1 MCFLQLVMRG
11 LKSTQKET
19 YNKKIIEMIRH
30 FFLDKTNTIVEYSFQ
45 NVGLNPVMA
54 VGYGESKM
62 RGLLHFDLT
71 KIKEL
76 IDDKTFANVDKLRFT
91 LKMTNCF
98 SVDGV
103 PYDNRF
109 LLSPGVVMNRAS
121 SFDLMLFKL
130 PSAFDAGRGFDYTD
144 DLYIR
149 NRYNYSECASNWYFA
164 KKCVPWKYE
173 KDKFDLEDN
182 TLNVKKTRYFNRHK
196 MDEIYEDIVAA
207 AEKYDIHGSNWDKVQ
222 QDLIKIVEENS
233 LNSKSLNGG
242 VYDFEFLCDEF
253 EKYKNGEESI
263 IVGTQHFDHGD
274 ETLSIDVTDYI
285 LESLETGIN
294 DGLCLAFTPEYE
306 SIGYEGVY
314 YVGFFTNNTNT
325 FFHPYIE
332 TVYDEYIM
340 DDRESFTVGNKNS
353 LCLYVSDEGVPT
365 NLDEIPTCEV
375 NGKEYEVKQV
385 TKGVYCAVIDDFE
398 TEPEGGYVYYD
409 KWSNI
414 VLNGVENDDV
424 ELEFAT
430 KPKTD
435 KLVIGSDN
443 YLKSGLTPSIYGVDD
458 DERLHIGE
466 IREVTVDFRV
476 KYTTDKKV
484 LSTKSEY
491 RLYTIDG
498 SREIDIIPYTKI
510 EKTFLGNFFM
520 IYTEDLI
527 PGSYFVDIKMNNGRE
542 NKYYKKILRFSVV
555 SDVTERYR

>member
-1 MCFLQLVMRG
+1 
-11 LKSTQKET
+11 
-19 YNKKIIEMIRH
+19 MIRH

-45 NVGLNPVMA
+45 NVGLNPVMS
-54 VGYGESKM
+54 VGYGEYKM
-62 RGLLHFDLT
+62 RGLLHFDLS

-76 IDDKTFANVDKLRFT
+76 IDDKTFANTDKLKFT

-103 PYDNRF
+103 PYENPF
-109 LLSPGVVMNRAS
+109 KLSPVVSVNMAS

-130 PSAFDAGRGFDYTD
+130 PSEFDAGRGFDYTD

-149 NRYNYSECASNWYFA
+149 NRYNYTECASNWYFA

-173 KDKFDLEDN
+173 KDKFDLDDE
-182 TLNVKKTRYFNRHK
+182 TLNLKKVRYFNRHK
-196 MDEIYEDIVAA
+196 MDKIYEDIVDA
-207 AEKYDIHGSNWDKVQ
+207 AEKYDIHGNNWDEVRD
-222 QDLIKIVEENS
+222 DLIQIVEDNA
-233 LNSKSLNGG
+233 LNSKSLKGG
-242 VYDFEFLCDEF
+242 VYDFDFLCGEY
-253 EKYKNGEESI
+253 EKYMNGEDSI

-274 ETLSIDVTDYI
+274 ETLSIDITKYI
-285 LESLETGIN
+285 MESLETGIN

-306 SIGYEGVY
+306 SVGYEGVY

-340 DDRESFTVGNKNS
+340 DDRESFTIGKKNN
-353 LCLYVSDEGVPT
+353 LCLYVSDEGVPV
-365 NLDEIPTCEV
+365 NLDEIPTCEIDGV
-375 NGKEYEVKQV
+375 QYYVKQV
-385 TKGVYCAVIDDFE
+385 TKGVYSASIDGFE
-398 TEPEGGYVYYD
+398 GEPEGGYVHYD

-414 VLNGVENDDV
+414 TLNGIENEDV

-430 KPKTD
+430 NPKTD
-435 KLVIGSDN
+435 KLIIGSDN
-443 YLKSGLTPSIYGVDD
+443 YLKSELVPSIYGIDD

-466 IREVTVDFRV
+466 TREVTVDFRV

-491 RLYTIDG
+491 RLYVMDG

-527 PGSYFVDIKMNNGRE
+527 PGSYFVDIRMFNGRE
-542 NKYYKKILRFSVV
+542 NKYFKKVLRFTVV